1 MAANTTPLLTFPHF
15 LLSRPSSS
23 PTIVHVEISRPEKL
37 NAFTP
42 PMWASLRQIFTYLS
56 SLSSCRAILLSGA
69 GDRAFTAGLDL
80 QAALSSGPLAPTP
93 ANEPP
98 LDPARKAVAIRRH
111 ILDFQDCIT
120 AVEKCEK
127 RT

>member
-1 MAANTTPLLTFPHF
+1 
-15 LLSRPSSS
+15 
-23 PTIVHVEISRPEKL
+23 
-37 NAFTP
+37 
-42 PMWASLRQIFTYLS
+42 MWASLRQIFNYLS
-56 SLSSCRAILLSGA
+56 SLPSCRAILLSGA

-93 ANEPP
+93 ANEPQ

-127 RT
+127 RTSSPPPVLSPSKHLPSLPFATSPLYLARANTSAVFQR